1 MPRLKRDLAWY
12 AAIGIATTGGQAV
25 LYLLLREFSAP
36 AIASFGALLV
46 ATLVNTE
53 AHRDITFR
61 AAGHVGPWQ
70 AHLQAGAT
78 SLFVYVVNL
87 ALTSE
92 VDALSLGDQPLLEVA
107 VLTAVAAIAGIARFA
122 LLRQWV
128 FRPRPPAAT
137 PAAHRGDPAQMVAAE
152 DRLAITRP

>member
-1 MPRLKRDLAWY
+1 
-12 AAIGIATTGGQAV
+12 
-25 LYLLLREFSAP
+25 
-36 AIASFGALLV
+36 
-46 ATLVNTE
+46 
-53 AHRDITFR
+53 
-61 AAGHVGPWQ
+61 Q

-92 VDALSLGDQPLLEVA
+92 VDALSLGGQPLLEVA

-128 FRPRPPAAT
+128 FRPARRQPHQQRTAAILRRWWPPKI
-137 PAAHRGDPAQMVAAE
+137 G
-152 DRLAITRP
+152 

>member
-1 MPRLKRDLAWY
+1 M
-12 AAIGIATTGGQAV
+12 
-25 LYLLLREFSAP
+25 
-36 AIASFGALLV
+36 LV

-61 AAGHVGPWQ
+61 AAGHVGPWR
-70 AHLQAGAT
+70 AHLQAGVT

-107 VLTAVAAIAGIARFA
+107 VLTAVVAIAGIARFA

-137 PAAHRGDPAQMVAAE
+137 PAADSDDHEQMVAVE